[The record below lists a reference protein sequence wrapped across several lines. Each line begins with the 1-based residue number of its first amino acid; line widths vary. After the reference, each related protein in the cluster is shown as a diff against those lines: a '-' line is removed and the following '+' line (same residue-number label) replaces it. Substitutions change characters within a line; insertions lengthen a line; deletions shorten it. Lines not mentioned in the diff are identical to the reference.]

1 MENSEKERLMMY
13 LKNAENNFGYEEE
26 IDKPRGFAA
35 RGLARIIAKFIR
47 PLYVRQKDFNENILA
62 AVKTLMHE
70 AENEEIWLAEERKR
84 LDEINEKLNARIN
97 EVIKSTEISLN
108 ELRRVDTDTREK
120 YEKLNIEL
128 NRIKSH
134 LEIVNENLK
143 GNNNR
148 LNTLDGIEV
157 TTKKL
162 VEKSEKLSDNFNSH
176 TLDIFNIR
184 TEYRDLYNSN
194 KKEIDIMKRDNSE
207 TNKSINR
214 KIESAQE
221 ALGLKIE
228 NMSNMAAK
236 QRSEDIE
243 NAKEYAKIA
252 ERFEK
257 LMQSGMGE
265 SIKDVQSSVK
275 DDEMLDYIKEKL
287 NIYTDIGLLKDARID
302 YFDFENKFRG
312 SRTVIKESQKG
323 YLEYYEKGSDD
334 YVLDIDCGRGEFL
347 ELMNENGIK
356 ARGIDVYEP
365 FVEFC
370 KGRGLEAQQADALGF
385 VSSLEDEG
393 LNGIF
398 MGQVIEHINTDYA
411 IALIRTAKRKLKK
424 GCYFILETPN
434 PQNLGT
440 YFNFYL
446 DPSHIKPVHF
456 MLVEYLFSS
465 AGYESVERYN
475 NDFSKIKVQIP
486 HIEGEGIENKKEI
499 NSVINFLNE
508 RILGYCDYTLIA
520 RK

>member
-1 MENSEKERLMMY
+1 
-13 LKNAENNFGYEEE
+13 
-26 IDKPRGFAA
+26 
-35 RGLARIIAKFIR
+35 
-47 PLYVRQKDFNENILA
+47 
-62 AVKTLMHE
+62 
-70 AENEEIWLAEERKR
+70 
-84 LDEINEKLNARIN
+84 
-97 EVIKSTEISLN
+97 TEISLN

-120 YEKLNIEL
+120 YEKLNIEI

-134 LEIVNENLK
+134 LELVNENLK

-184 TEYRDLYNSN
+184 TEYRNLYNSN

-207 TNKSINR
+207 INKGMNR
-214 KIESAQE
+214 KIESTGE
-221 ALGLKIE
+221 ALELKIE
-228 NMSNMAAK
+228 NMKNMAEK
-236 QRSEDIE
+236 QRSRDIE
-243 NAKEYAKIA
+243 NAEKYAKIA
-252 ERFEK
+252 ERLEK
-257 LMQSGMGE
+257 AVKSGTKE
-265 SIKDVQSSVK
+265 SITEIGKSVK

-287 NIYTDIGLLKDARID
+287 NIYTDIELLKDAKID

-312 SRTVIKESQKG
+312 SRSVIKESQRD
-323 YLEYYEKGSDD
+323 YLGYYEKGSDD
-334 YVLDIDCGRGEFL
+334 YVLDIGCGRGEFL
-347 ELMNENGIK
+347 ELMKENGIK

-370 KGRGLEAQQADALGF
+370 KGRGLMAQQADALGF
-385 VSSLEDEG
+385 VSSLEDES

-411 IALIRTAKRKLKK
+411 IALIREAKKKLKK

-456 MLVEYLFSS
+456 MLTEYLFSS
-465 AGYESVERYN
+465 AGYERVERYN
-475 NDFSKIKVQIP
+475 NEFSKIKVQIP

-520 RK
+520 KK